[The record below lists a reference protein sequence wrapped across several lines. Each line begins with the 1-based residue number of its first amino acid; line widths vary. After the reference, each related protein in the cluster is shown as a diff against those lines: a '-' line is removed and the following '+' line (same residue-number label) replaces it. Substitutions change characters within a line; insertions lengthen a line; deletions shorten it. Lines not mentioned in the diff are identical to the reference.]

1 MYSKRKYKVGS
12 ICIDTGIVINTAT
25 NLFGIACRNQKIARL
40 LAIKTLPMKKTAIAL
55 IAILYSCLLAA
66 QPNTQD
72 DFMRSSGKIYVV
84 VAVIVAVF
92 IGIVIFLVYLD
103 RRLTK
108 LEHQIKEN
116 D

>member
-1 MYSKRKYKVGS
+1 
-12 ICIDTGIVINTAT
+12 
-25 NLFGIACRNQKIARL
+25 
-40 LAIKTLPMKKTAIAL
+40 
-55 IAILYSCLLAA
+55 
-66 QPNTQD
+66 
-72 DFMRSSGKIYVV
+72 MRSSGKIYVV

>member
-1 MYSKRKYKVGS
+1 MGYA
-12 ICIDTGIVINTAT
+12 TGFVVFPAT
-25 NLFGIACRNQKIARL
+25 ILATIACRNQKIARL
-40 LAIKTLPMKKTAIAL
+40 LAGKQYSMKKIAIAL
-55 IAILYSCLLAA
+55 IATMYSCLLAA
-66 QPNTQD
+66 QNNAQD